1 MSYLPVIL
9 QLVSGVVGAN
19 ALGAAVKSLN
29 LGPVG
34 NSIAGIIGGLLGG
47 HLLASIDGGA
57 AAHAAAAGGLNAGA
71 IFGSIVGGAAGG
83 GLLTTI
89 VAYAKIMF
97 AKPT

>member
-1 MSYLPVIL
+1 MSYLPIIL
-9 QLVSGVVGAN
+9 QIVSGAVAAN

-34 NSIAGIIGGLLGG
+34 NSIAGIIGGFLGG
-47 HLLASIDGGA
+47 QLLASIDGVA
-57 AAHAAAAGGLNAGA
+57 AAHGAGGLNAGA
-71 IFGSIVGGAAGG
+71 IFGSIAGGAAGG
-83 GLLTTI
+83 GLLTTL